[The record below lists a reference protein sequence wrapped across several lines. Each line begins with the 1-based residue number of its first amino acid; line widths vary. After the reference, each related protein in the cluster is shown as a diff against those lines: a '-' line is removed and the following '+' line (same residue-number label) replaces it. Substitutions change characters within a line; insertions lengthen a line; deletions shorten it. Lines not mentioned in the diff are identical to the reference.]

1 MRYVLLG
8 NYGVGNL
15 GDEALKEYFL
25 RRFPDVRWRVLSAHP
40 RVHELPRLPAGVR
53 SFFTPWWKTL
63 RAIRRSDGVVFGGGS
78 LFTDAESSYACFLW
92 WWHAFLSRLLGRKI
106 ALAFQGIGP
115 FRTKRGEWFARSA
128 CRMASHISVRDSLS
142 RERLE
147 HWKLNTEVIQ
157 TFDPVFSL
165 IYNGK
170 KHLSS
175 KNVFIIVPRKN
186 SSATFRDRARELL
199 DSGEWDE
206 VRILSM
212 QPDDPEECALCAQL
226 TAYAAHV
233 RVVPVRLLSELA
245 AHIAAASFVLTQRY
259 HGALAALALGKEF
272 EVLAQEE
279 GDKLSQIP
287 VLQWD
292 GSRCLQ
298 LIAQGEAALRA
309 WLLPDSS
316 V

>member
-1 MRYVLLG
+1 MQYVLIG

-15 GDEALKEYFL
+15 GDEALREYFL
-25 RRFPDVRWRVLSAHP
+25 RQFSDVHWNVLSAHP
-40 RVHELPRLPAGVR
+40 RGDELPRLPAGIR

-78 LFTDAESSYACFLW
+78 LFTDTESSYACFLW
-92 WWHAFLSRLLGRKI
+92 WWHVLVACILRKKI

-128 CRMASHISVRDSLS
+128 CRMASHISVRDSVS
-142 RERLE
+142 RKRLE

-165 IYNGK
+165 IDNEK
-170 KHLSS
+170 KYLSS

-186 SSATFRDRARELL
+186 SSATFRDRARKLL

-212 QPDDPEECALCAQL
+212 QPDDPAECELCAQL
-226 TAYAAHV
+226 TAHAANV
-233 RVVPVRLLSELA
+233 RVMPVRLLSELA
-245 AHIAAASFVLTQRY
+245 MHIAAGTTVLTQRY
-259 HGALAALALGKEF
+259 HAALAAFALDKEC
-272 EVLAQEE
+272 EVIAQEE
-279 GDKLSQIP
+279 GDKLSQLS

-292 GSRCLQ
+292 GSRCVQ

-309 WLLPDSS
+309 WLTPDSS